1 MQIHLRFLPRWWLG
15 ATFFSLIAFS
25 PAAVAQAPPENL
37 PPLEQILN
45 RLDRLEQ
52 ENRQLAQEI
61 RALRNELA
69 VAREQPGKP
78 PADAT
83 NADAAQPADLAE
95 RMDVQEHRL
104 EEQAQTKVESSQHF
118 PVRITGMALFN
129 GFLNSHPSGGPIVPV
144 VAPATNTALTG
155 GATLRQTILGLD
167 FRGPEIFGGGKI
179 HGFVNMDFFGGEGE
193 PYNSLVRLRT
203 AGIEVNWENTTVMFG
218 QDKPLISPR
227 EPNSLAQVGLSPLTG
242 AGNLWLWQPQAR
254 VEQRFHL
261 DARTTFRA
269 QAGVFATREE
279 YGYVPPAFSSSFES
293 VRPALQGRFSLA
305 HRLDD
310 ERRIEI
316 GLGFDASSSRVTGV
330 SVPSR
335 VFAIDGFANPWRKL
349 EFSGSYFRGSNLTNI
364 GGVGQGFTIVKYGNV
379 IPVHADGGWAQM
391 SFLATPRLTFNFFGG
406 EQDNRDR
413 DLEYSG
419 IGRNRSYA
427 GNLMYRLAP
436 NVILSLETGQVRTEW
451 VGTGNRLGN
460 YHDLGFAYL
469 F

>member
-1 MQIHLRFLPRWWLG
+1 MQSHRRFLPRWSR
-15 ATFFSLIAFS
+15 ATFLSLIAFS
-25 PAAVAQAPPENL
+25 PAAMAQAPPENL
-37 PPLEQILN
+37 RALEQILN

-52 ENRQLAQEI
+52 ENRQLAEEI
-61 RALRNELA
+61 RGLRNELA
-69 VAREQPGKP
+69 HAREQTGNP
-78 PADAT
+78 PADAA
-83 NADAAQPADLAE
+83 NAGSSQPADLAE
-95 RMDVQEHRL
+95 RMDVQERRL

-129 GFLNSHPSGGPIVPV
+129 SFLSSHPNDGLVVPV

-167 FRGPEIFGGGKI
+167 FRGPEVFGGGKV
-179 HGFVNMDFFGGEGE
+179 HGFVNMDFFGGSGE
-193 PYNSLVRLRT
+193 PYDSLVRLRT
-203 AGIEVNWENTTVMFG
+203 AGLEIGWENTTVMFG

-261 DARTTFRA
+261 DSQTTFRA
-269 QAGVFATREE
+269 QAGIFATREE
-279 YGYVPPAFSSSFES
+279 YGYVPRAFSSSFQN
-293 VRPALQGRFSLA
+293 VRPALQGRFSLG
-305 HRLDD
+305 HSLDD

-316 GLGFDASSSRVTGV
+316 GVGFDVSSSHVTGV
-330 SVPSR
+330 GVPSR
-335 VFAIDGFANPWRKL
+335 VFSVDGFANPWRKL
-349 EFSGSYFRGSNLTNI
+349 EFSGEYFRGSNLTNL
-364 GGVGQGFTIVKYGNV
+364 GGVGQGFTIVKYGDV
-379 IPVHADGGWAQM
+379 IPVHADGGWLQM

-413 DLEYSG
+413 DLQYSG
-419 IGRNRSYA
+419 ISRNRSYA
-427 GNLMYRLAP
+427 GNMMYRLAP
-436 NVILSLETGQVRTEW
+436 NVILSLETGQVRTRW
-451 VGTGNRLGN
+451 LGTGNRLGN

>member
-1 MQIHLRFLPRWWLG
+1 MQSHRRFLPRWSR
-15 ATFFSLIAFS
+15 ATFLSLIAFS
-25 PAAVAQAPPENL
+25 PAAMAQAPPENL
-37 PPLEQILN
+37 PALEQILN

-52 ENRQLAQEI
+52 ENRQLAEEI
-61 RALRNELA
+61 RGLRNELA
-69 VAREQPGKP
+69 HAREQTGNP
-78 PADAT
+78 PADAA
-83 NADAAQPADLAE
+83 NAGSSQPADLAE
-95 RMDVQEHRL
+95 RMDVQERRL

-129 GFLNSHPSGGPIVPV
+129 SFLSSHPNDGLVVPV

-167 FRGPEIFGGGKI
+167 FRGPEVFGGGKV
-179 HGFVNMDFFGGEGE
+179 HGFVNMDFFGGSGE
-193 PYNSLVRLRT
+193 PYDSLVRLRT
-203 AGIEVNWENTTVMFG
+203 AGLEIGWENTTVMFG

-261 DARTTFRA
+261 DSQTTFRA
-269 QAGVFATREE
+269 QAGIFATREE
-279 YGYVPPAFSSSFES
+279 YGYVPRAFSSSFQN
-293 VRPALQGRFSLA
+293 VRPALQGRFSLG
-305 HRLDD
+305 HSLDD

-316 GLGFDASSSRVTGV
+316 GVGFDVSSSHVTGV
-330 SVPSR
+330 GVPSR
-335 VFAIDGFANPWRKL
+335 VFSVDGFANPWRKL
-349 EFSGSYFRGSNLTNI
+349 EFSGEYFRGSNLTNL
-364 GGVGQGFTIVKYGNV
+364 GGVGQGFTIVKYGDV
-379 IPVHADGGWAQM
+379 IPVHADGGWLQM

-413 DLEYSG
+413 DLQYSG
-419 IGRNRSYA
+419 ISRNRSYA
-427 GNLMYRLAP
+427 GNMMYRLAP
-436 NVILSLETGQVRTEW
+436 NVILSLETGQVRTRW
-451 VGTGNRLGN
+451 LGTGNRLGN

>member
-1 MQIHLRFLPRWWLG
+1 MQTHHRVLPRWPL
-15 ATFFSLIAFS
+15 ATFLSLIALI
-25 PAAVAQAPPENL
+25 PGAIAQTPPEN
-37 PPLEQILN
+37 PPAIDKILN
-45 RLDRLEQ
+45 RLDRLER
-52 ENRQLAQEI
+52 ENHRLAEEI
-61 RALRNELA
+61 LALRSELA
-69 VAREQPGKP
+69 RTREQSGNP
-78 PADAT
+78 PTDAV
-83 NADAAQPADLAE
+83 NAGAAQPADLTE
-95 RMDVQEHRL
+95 RMEVQEHRL
-104 EEQAQTKVESSQHF
+104 EEQAQTKVESAQHF

-129 GFLNSHPSGGPIVPV
+129 AFLNSHPNDSLVVPV
-144 VAPATNTALTG
+144 LAPTAHTALTG

-179 HGFVNMDFFGGEGE
+179 HGFVNMDFFGGSGE
-193 PYNSLVRLRT
+193 PYDSLVRLRT
-203 AGIEVNWENTTVMFG
+203 AGLEVNWANTTVMFG

-261 DARTTFRA
+261 DAQTTFRA

-279 YGYVPPAFSSSFES
+279 YGYVPPAYASSFES
-293 VRPALQGRFSLA
+293 VRPAVQGRFSLA
-305 HRLDD
+305 HSLDD
-310 ERRIEI
+310 ERRVEI
-316 GLGFDASSSRVTGV
+316 GLGFDVSSSRVTGA

-349 EFSGSYFRGSNLTNI
+349 EFSGAYFRGSNLTNV
-364 GGVGQGFTIVKYGNV
+364 GGAGQGFTIVKYGDV

-391 SFLATPRLTFNFFGG
+391 SLLATPRLTFNFFGG

-413 DLEYSG
+413 DLQYSG

-427 GNLMYRLAP
+427 GNLMFRLAP

-451 VGTGNRLGN
+451 LAKGKRLGN

>member
-1 MQIHLRFLPRWWLG
+1 MQSHRRFLPRWSR
-15 ATFFSLIAFS
+15 ATFLSLIAFS
-25 PAAVAQAPPENL
+25 PAAMAQAPPENL
-37 PPLEQILN
+37 PALEQILN

-52 ENRQLAQEI
+52 ENRQLAEEI
-61 RALRNELA
+61 RGLRNELA
-69 VAREQPGKP
+69 HAREQTGNP
-78 PADAT
+78 PADAA
-83 NADAAQPADLAE
+83 NAGSSQPADLAE
-95 RMDVQEHRL
+95 RMDVQERRL

-129 GFLNSHPSGGPIVPV
+129 SFLSSHPNDGLVVPV

-167 FRGPEIFGGGKI
+167 FRGPEVFGGGKV
-179 HGFVNMDFFGGEGE
+179 HGFVNMDFFGGSGE
-193 PYNSLVRLRT
+193 PYDSLVRLRT
-203 AGIEVNWENTTVMFG
+203 AGLEIGWENTTVMFG

-261 DARTTFRA
+261 DSQTTFRA
-269 QAGVFATREE
+269 QAGIFATREE
-279 YGYVPPAFSSSFES
+279 YGYVPRAFSSSFQN
-293 VRPALQGRFSLA
+293 VRPALQGRFSLG
-305 HRLDD
+305 HSLDD

-316 GLGFDASSSRVTGV
+316 GVGFDVSSSHVTGV
-330 SVPSR
+330 GVPSR
-335 VFAIDGFANPWRKL
+335 VFSVDGFANPWRKL
-349 EFSGSYFRGSNLTNI
+349 EFSGEYFRGSNLTNL
-364 GGVGQGFTIVKYGNV
+364 GGVGQGFTIVKYGDV
-379 IPVHADGGWAQM
+379 MPVHADGGWLQM

-413 DLEYSG
+413 DLQYSG
-419 IGRNRSYA
+419 ISRNRSYA

-436 NVILSLETGQVRTEW
+436 NVILSLETGQVRTRW
-451 VGTGNRLGN
+451 LGTGNRLGN

>member
-1 MQIHLRFLPRWWLG
+1 MQIHHGFLPRWFR
-15 ATFFSLIAFS
+15 ATFLSLIAFS

-69 VAREQPGKP
+69 RAREPGKP
-78 PADAT
+78 PGDAT
-83 NADAAQPADLAE
+83 NADGTQPADLAE

-129 GFLNSHPSGGPIVPV
+129 AFLSSHPDDALVVPV

-155 GATLRQTILGLD
+155 GATLRQTIIGLD
-167 FRGPEIFGGGKI
+167 FRGPEIFDGGTI
-179 HGFVNMDFFGGEGE
+179 HGFVNMDFFGGDGE

-261 DARTTFRA
+261 DAHTTFRA

-305 HRLDD
+305 HSLDD
-310 ERRIEI
+310 NRRIEI
-316 GLGFDASSSRVTGV
+316 GLGFDASSSHVTGV

-335 VFAIDGFANPWRKL
+335 VFAVDGFANPWRKL
-349 EFSGSYFRGSNLTNI
+349 EFSGAYFRGSNLTNL
-364 GGVGQGFTIVKYGNV
+364 GGVGQGFTIVKYGDVN
-379 IPVHADGGWAQM
+379 PVHADGGWAQM

-419 IGRNRSYA
+419 IGWNRSYA

-436 NVILSLETGQVRTEW
+436 NVILSLELGQVRTEW
-451 VGTGNRLGN
+451 LGTGNRLSN